1 MNGQRYLLASFYL
14 LTVRQL
20 TVRLLTV
27 GLFLLGSNFCWAQ
40 LAEPSIPEPLRP
52 WKDWVLWGE
61 SQLTSPAPYNSVE
74 QRISVWP
81 STLELSLGAQAGE
94 WKLQVR
100 AFSPTWL
107 PLPGNDE
114 CWPQAVQ
121 LDNQIVPV
129 VSRNGVPSIFLT
141 PGLHAVAGGFIWKQQ
156 PEKIAIPSAI
166 GILALTLDGQS
177 VSLPNRDTSGWLW
190 LRRSQASAEEK
201 DQLSLQVYRVL
212 EDGLPMWLRTELEVS
227 VSGKSREED
236 LGFIL
241 PANWQLSF
249 VHSPIPVALDEA
261 GRIKAQVRAGNWK
274 IRIDA
279 FRNEDLRQLE
289 YSPATPPAVA
299 TELIALRARPEL
311 RAIELQSATP
321 VDVSLTT
328 FPDAWRNL
336 PVFQWDPTA
345 PLAWTVKSS
354 GAGELRPNRF
364 EIARQ
369 LWLDDD
375 GRGLTYQDSISGES
389 RQISRLDVAPKHQLA
404 VMRIDGTRQLITK
417 NPETAAEGVEV
428 RLRHAQIEA
437 IGRAAQPTLLSAT
450 GWQANADSLR
460 ISLWLPPGWRMLA
473 LFGADR
479 VEGDWLTAWTL
490 LDLFLLLIFSLAIF
504 RMWGLTAGMIA
515 FLAFGLAYH
524 EAGAPRFTWLFLLV
538 PVAILQVVRPSGL
551 SKWLHAWRYLAV
563 TLLLLFLTPF
573 LAREIQ
579 SALYPQLEPSG
590 IQYRERDLSDVFE
603 FTSPRSA
610 QTSREYQDTAGGYIA
625 PAPTSS
631 IENLPQAMDSGDSKY
646 NFQGLAKGQQ
656 AQMAGQMANM
666 QFDPG
671 TSIQTGIA
679 KPEWEGNLVEC
690 FWDGPVSSE
699 QTIRPILMT
708 ATQHRLLIVGRIIL
722 LCLLLGM
729 FFRPPAGRTRPSKS
743 SRGSPTLAAGLIFIC
758 ALGLSTAPVAAQQL
772 PDRELLN
779 SLRERLLKPSD
790 AFPQAAEISTL
801 RASIREGKLLL
812 EGQIHAAAECAIPL
826 PGQFPAWSPLSVRLG
841 DSAGVVSRRDDG
853 YLWLWV
859 PQGVHAFKVEGLLP
873 DAAEWVWSFQL
884 PPRQLELD
892 AADWNVTGLRADGRP
907 ENQLFFSR
915 KERAAEGDSSY
926 DQRNFRAIVQVDRM
940 LEIGLVWKVHNTV
953 RRLSSPGRAITVKVP
968 LLAGE
973 RVLTGNVA
981 PKDGTVEVNLSAE
994 ASEFSWESELPQTPE
1009 VLLTAQPQPQT
1020 VERWSLLTSPV
1031 WNIRPSGPQ
1040 PIYESGSGELIPV
1053 WYPWPG
1059 EEVKLALQRPVA
1071 VEGKTLTVQSVQ
1083 QTLDLGNR
1091 QRNSRLKF
1099 KVESSLG
1106 NEFAVELP
1114 AGAEVRDLQVNNR
1127 SLPIRREGNRVLIGL
1142 QPGTQEIEL
1151 DWTAA
1156 EAMSTRVEFP
1166 AVILPVEAANVTSL
1180 MNVPES
1186 RWILWTRG
1194 PLRGPAVQFWVILL
1208 LACLVG
1214 LALSRHPLS
1223 PLLGYEW
1230 VLLAIGL
1237 TQVHFSAGLL
1247 ILAWLFLLAWRG
1259 KREPNSQ
1266 HWLAFNFGQLG
1277 LILLTIIALSILVFI
1292 VSRGLLGQPEMFIRG
1307 NGSFAG
1313 ALTWFTPASGTELTR
1328 PEIISISIWFY
1339 RLLMLVWALWL
1350 ANAVIGWLQL
1360 AWKNFTAGGAW
1371 RSRPRVLKPEA
1382 ERGTLTE
1389 TQRHG
1394 ELNG

>member
-1 MNGQRYLLASFYL
+1 MNRSHLLLA
-14 LTVRQL
+14 LTL
-20 TVRLLTV
+20 
-27 GLFLLGSNFCWAQ
+27 LFLTGQFAAWSQ
-40 LAEPSIPEPLRP
+40 ETDSSIPEPLKP
-52 WKDWVLWGE
+52 WKDWVLWD
-61 SQLTSPAPYNSVE
+61 SPHLASPAPYNAAD
-74 QRISVWP
+74 QRISIWP
-81 STLELSLGAQAGE
+81 STLELSLGAQGGE

-107 PLPGNDE
+107 PLPGNEE

-129 VSRNGVPSIFLT
+129 VSRAGLPSINLA
-141 PGLHAVAGGFIWKQQ
+141 PGLHTVSGNFVWKQQ
-156 PEKIAIPSAI
+156 PEKIAVPSAI
-166 GILALTLDGQS
+166 GLLALTLDGQN
-177 VSLPNRDTSGWLW
+177 VNLPNRDTSGWLW

-241 PANWQLSF
+241 PANWQLSY
-249 VHSPIPVALDEA
+249 VNSPIPVALDEA
-261 GRIKAQVRAGNWK
+261 GRVKAQVRAGNWK

-289 YSPATPPAVA
+289 YSATTPPAVA
-299 TELIALRARPEL
+299 TELIALKARPEL
-311 RAIELQSATP
+311 RAIELQNATP

-328 FPDAWRNL
+328 FPEHWRNL
-336 PVFQWDPTA
+336 PVFQWNNATA
-345 PLAWTVKSS
+345 LPWTVKSS

-375 GRGLTYQDSISGES
+375 GLGLTYQDSISGES
-389 RQISRLDVAPKHQLA
+389 RQISRLDVAQNHQLA

-428 RLRHAQIEA
+428 RTRSAQIEA
-437 IGRAAQPTLLSAT
+437 IGRASQPTQLAAT
-450 GWQANADSLR
+450 GWQANADNLQ
-460 ISLWLPPGWRMLA
+460 ISFWLPPGWRMLA

-504 RMWGLTAGMIA
+504 RMWGLTAGVIA

-524 EAGAPRFTWLFLLV
+524 ELGAPRFTWLFLLV
-538 PVAILQVVRPSGL
+538 PVAILQVVQSGRL
-551 SKWLHAWRYLAV
+551 SKWLQAWRYLAV
-563 TLLLLFLTPF
+563 AILLLFLTPF

-579 SALYPQLEPSG
+579 SALYPQLEASG
-590 IQYRERDLSDVFE
+590 IQYRERNLFE
-603 FTSPRSA
+603 VLEIALPRSRKA
-610 QTSREYQDTAGGYIA
+610 AREYTDAAPGYLPPVA
-625 PAPTSS
+625 SNS
-631 IENLPQAMDSGDSKY
+631 IDNLPQSMESGRVDSGKV
-646 NFQGLAKGQQ
+646 AKGQVQQ
-656 AQMAGQMANM
+656 AQSSNM
-666 QFDPG
+666 FFDPG

-679 KPEWEGNLVEC
+679 KPEWEGNLVRC

-699 QTIRPILMT
+699 QTIRPVLMT

-729 FFRPPAGRTRPSKS
+729 FLRPPANKRRQSQS
-743 SRGSPTLAAGLIFIC
+743 SGTSPALTAGLVLLC
-758 ALGLSTAPVAAQQL
+758 GMLLSSSPLTAQEL
-772 PDRELLN
+772 PDKDLLN
-779 SLRERLLKPSD
+779 TLRERLLKPSE
-790 AFPQAAEISTL
+790 AFPNAAEIPTL
-801 RASIREGKLLL
+801 RATIRDGKLLL
-812 EGQIHAAAECAIPL
+812 EGQIHAAAECAVPL

-841 DSAGVVSRRDDG
+841 DSAGIVSRRDDG

-915 KERAAEGDSSY
+915 KERATEGDSSY

-953 RRLSSPGRAITVKVP
+953 RRLSAQGRAVTVQVP

-973 RVLTGNVA
+973 RVLSGNVTS
-981 PKDGTVEVNLSAE
+981 KDGLVEVNLSAD
-994 ASEFSWESELPQTPE
+994 ASEFSWESELPLTPE
-1009 VLLTAQPQPQT
+1009 IQLTAKPQPQT

-1031 WNIRPSGPQ
+1031 WNIRPTGSQ
-1040 PIYESGSGELIPV
+1040 PIYESGSSELIPV

-1071 VEGKTLTVQSVQ
+1071 VEGKTLTVQSLQ
-1083 QTLDLGNR
+1083 QTLELGNR
-1091 QRNSRLKF
+1091 QRNSQLRF

-1114 AGAEVRDLQVNNR
+1114 EGAEVRDLKVSNR
-1127 SLPIRREGNRVLIGL
+1127 SLPIRREGNRLLIGL
-1142 QPGTQEIEL
+1142 QPGTQEVEL

-1156 EAMSTRVEFP
+1156 EAMSSRVSFP
-1166 AVILPVEAANVTSL
+1166 AVKLPVEAANVTSV

-1194 PLRGPAVQFWVILL
+1194 PLRGPAVRFWVILL
-1208 LACLVG
+1208 LACLAG
-1214 LALSRHPLS
+1214 WALSRHPLS
-1223 PLLGYEW
+1223 PLRGYEW
-1230 VLLAIGL
+1230 ILLAIGL
-1237 TQVHFSAGLL
+1237 TQIHFIAGLTIL
-1247 ILAWLFLLAWRG
+1247 IWLFLIAYRG
-1259 KREPNSQ
+1259 KRDPETQ
-1266 HWLAFNFGQLG
+1266 HWLAFNFAQLG
-1277 LILLTIIALSILVFI
+1277 LILLTIIALSILIFV

-1307 NGSFAG
+1307 NGSYAG
-1313 ALTWFTPASGTELTR
+1313 RLVWFSPSSDSQLTQ
-1328 PEIISISIWFY
+1328 PEIISVSIWFY

-1350 ANAVIGWLQL
+1350 ANAVIRWLQL
-1360 AWKNFTAGGAW
+1360 GWKNFTTGGAW
-1371 RSRPRVLKPEA
+1371 RTWRRKKEEEA
-1382 ERGTLTE
+1382 LTE
-1389 TQRHG
+1389 AQRHG
-1394 ELNG
+1394 VKSG

>member
-1 MNGQRYLLASFYL
+1 MSRPQILLAVTL
-14 LTVRQL
+14 L
-20 TVRLLTV
+20 LLSGQFAAWSQV
-27 GLFLLGSNFCWAQ
+27 
-40 LAEPSIPEPLRP
+40 PDKSIPEPLKP
-52 WKDWVLWGE
+52 WKDWVLWD
-61 SQLTSPAPYNSVE
+61 SPQLLSPAPYNSATE
-74 QRISVWP
+74 RISIWP
-81 STLELSLGAQAGE
+81 STLELSLGAEGGQ
-94 WKLQVR
+94 WQLQVR
-100 AFSPTWL
+100 AFGPTWL
-107 PLPGNDE
+107 PLPGNEE

-129 VSRNGVPSIFLT
+129 VSREGVPSINLS
-141 PGLHAVAGGFIWKQQ
+141 PGLHTVSGNFIWKQQ

-166 GILALTLDGQS
+166 GILTLTLDGQS
-177 VSLPNRDTSGWLW
+177 VNLPNRDTSGWLW

-236 LGFIL
+236 LGFVL

-249 VHSPIPVALDEA
+249 VNSPIPVALDET
-261 GRIKAQVRAGNWK
+261 GRVKAQVRAGNWK
-274 IRIDA
+274 IRIAA

-289 YSPATPPAVA
+289 FIPATPPAVT
-299 TELIALRARPEL
+299 TELIALKAKPEL
-311 RAIELQSATP
+311 RAIELQTATP

-328 FPDAWRNL
+328 FPEDWRNL
-336 PVFQWDPTA
+336 PVFQWNTAA
-345 PLAWTVKSS
+345 PLTWNVKSS
-354 GAGELRPNRF
+354 GAGEVRPNRF

-389 RQISRLDVAPKHQLA
+389 RQISRLDVAQNHQLA

-428 RLRHAQIEA
+428 RTRSAQIEA
-437 IGRAAQPTLLSAT
+437 IGRASEPVQLSAT
-450 GWQANADSLR
+450 GWQANADNLQ
-460 ISLWLPPGWRMLA
+460 ISFWLPPGWRMLA

-490 LDLFLLLIFSLAIF
+490 LDLFLLLIFSLAVF
-504 RMWGLTAGMIA
+504 RMWGLVAGIIA

-524 EAGAPRFTWLFLLV
+524 ELGAPRFTWLFLLI
-538 PVAILQVVRPSGL
+538 PVAILQVVRSERL
-551 SKWLHAWRYLAV
+551 SKWLQAWRYLAV
-563 TLLLLFLTPF
+563 ALLLLFLTPF

-579 SALYPQLEPSG
+579 SALYPQLEASG
-590 IQYRERDLSDVFE
+590 IQYRERNLFE
-603 FTSPRSA
+603 VLEVALPRSRKA
-610 QTSREYQDTAGGYIA
+610 AREYTDAVPGYLPPVTSNSLDNMPQSMESGKVDLEKA
-625 PAPTSS
+625 PKS
-631 IENLPQAMDSGDSKY
+631 Q
-646 NFQGLAKGQQ
+646 GQQ
-656 AQMAGQMANM
+656 AQSSNM
-666 QFDPG
+666 LFDPG

-679 KPEWEGNLVEC
+679 KPEWEGNLVQC

-699 QTIRPILMT
+699 QTIRPVLMT

-729 FFRPPAGRTRPSKS
+729 FLRPPASKRRQ
-743 SRGSPTLAAGLIFIC
+743 SRSTGTSPALTAGLVLLC
-758 ALGLSTAPVAAQQL
+758 TM
-772 PDRELLN
+772 LLN
-779 SLRERLLKPSD
+779 SAPLAAQELPDKDLLNTLRERLLKPSE
-790 AFPQAAEISTL
+790 AFPNAAEIPTL
-801 RASIREGKLLL
+801 RATIREGKLLL
-812 EGQIHAAAECAIPL
+812 EGQIHAAAECAVPL

-841 DSAGVVSRRDDG
+841 DSAGIVSRRDDG

-915 KERAAEGDSSY
+915 KERATEGDSSY

-953 RRLSSPGRAITVKVP
+953 RRLSAQGRAVTVQVP
-968 LLAGE
+968 LLIGE
-973 RVLTGNVA
+973 RVLSGNVT
-981 PKDGTVEVNLSAE
+981 PKDGIVEVNLSAD
-994 ASEFSWESELPQTPE
+994 ASEFSWESELPLTPE
-1009 VLLTAQPQPQT
+1009 IQLAAKRQPQT

-1031 WNIRPSGPQ
+1031 WNIRPTGPQ
-1040 PIYESGSGELIPV
+1040 PIYESNSIELVPV

-1059 EEVKLALQRPVA
+1059 EEVKLSLQRPVA
-1071 VEGKTLTVQSVQ
+1071 VEGKTLTVQSLQ
-1083 QTLDLGNR
+1083 QTLELGNR
-1091 QRNSRLKF
+1091 QRNSQLRF

-1106 NEFAVELP
+1106 NEFAVEIP
-1114 AGAEVRDLQVNNR
+1114 SEAEVRDLQVNNR
-1127 SLPIRREGNRVLIGL
+1127 SLPIRREGNRLLIGL

-1156 EAMSTRVEFP
+1156 EAMNSRVSFP
-1166 AVILPVEAANVTSL
+1166 AVKLPIEAANVTSV

-1194 PLRGPAVQFWVILL
+1194 PLRGPAVRFWVVLL
-1208 LACLVG
+1208 LACLAG
-1214 LALSRHPLS
+1214 WALSRHPHS
-1223 PLLGYEW
+1223 PLRGYEW
-1230 VLLAIGL
+1230 ILLAIGL
-1237 TQVHFSAGLL
+1237 TQVHFIAGLMIL
-1247 ILAWLFLLAWRG
+1247 IWLFLIAYRG
-1259 KREPNSQ
+1259 KRDPKSQ
-1266 HWLAFNFGQLG
+1266 HWLAFNFSQLG
-1277 LILLTIIALSILVFI
+1277 LILLTIIALSILIYV

-1307 NGSFAG
+1307 NGSHAG
-1313 ALTWFTPASGTELTR
+1313 RLVWFSPATSAELAQ
-1328 PEIISISIWFY
+1328 PEIFSVSIWFY

-1350 ANAVIGWLQL
+1350 ANAVIRWLQL
-1360 AWKNFTAGGAW
+1360 GWRNFTTGGAW
-1371 RSRPRVLKPEA
+1371 RTYARVRKPEDK
-1382 ERGTLTE
+1382 EVS
-1389 TQRHG
+1389 H
-1394 ELNG
+1394 